1 MKMKETS
8 RATDKKLSGNTTCK
22 RPWVQVPPLGP
33 GERIF
38 MDEILAFINRR
49 FKDDCHWTD
58 GNCYYFAIILKHRFP
73 HLEIVYL
80 AIDGHF
86 MAKDANTNLLYDF
99 NGVHAEDEI
108 NDKIFLLDD
117 IRKEDSL
124 WYDRIIRDCVM

>member
-1 MKMKETS
+1 MKETS

-49 FKDDCHWTD
+49 FKDNCHWMD

-86 MAKDANTNLLYDF
+86 MVIDPQTKLLYDF
-99 NGVHAEDEI
+99 QGVHTEDEM
-108 NDKIFLLDD
+108 NDKILLFDT
-117 IRKEDSL
+117 IKQEDPS
-124 WYDRIIRDCVM
+124 WYGRIIRDCVM

>member
-1 MKMKETS
+1 
-8 RATDKKLSGNTTCK
+8 
-22 RPWVQVPPLGP
+22 
-33 GERIF
+33 

-108 NDKIFLLDD
+108 DDKILSFDT
-117 IRKEDSL
+117 IKYEDPL
-124 WYDRIIRDCVM
+124 WYSRIIRDCVM